1 MNNTL
6 DLVEKLEKALK
17 GGAIAAGEI
26 PVEDLKACVRLE
38 LETNHITYLQPQYE
52 SVLKAFDG
60 LCSLVSEG
68 ESDTGKMELFFAGL
82 KLSLHTISELAL
94 SLANR
99 EYWEKMHAGELPDD
113 EIEEIIEYID
123 RRKQIRLLN
132 YDFVDGYMARECDVF
147 MDEECSMHYVLH
159 KGKRMYFPARMGA
172 ESVKDYYNN
181 IIAEQDLRSPHC
193 YLKDGYNVEE
203 GDVLVDVGGAEGY
216 FTLDNIDKVERAYIF
231 DADMEWITALIK
243 TFEPFADKVEI
254 IQGYVGNKDDGM
266 DKITLDR
273 VLSGKSVDYIK
284 MDIEG
289 YERGALEGAKG
300 ILDTSDRLSCAICA
314 YHCEGDEAWIRAF
327 FEKHG
332 YETDCSGGYMCPDWC
347 SDGLLKAQLRRGV
360 VFARKKDCSKS

>member
-1 MNNTL
+1 MKFDYIIGNPPYQEERIDGNVTFSPPIYNCFL
-6 DLVEKLEKALK
+6 D
-17 GGAIAAGEI
+17 AAY
-26 PVEDLKACVRLE
+26 
-38 LETNHITYLQPQYE
+38 TM
-52 SVLKAFDG
+52 S
-60 LCSLVSEG
+60 
-68 ESDTGKMELFFAGL
+68 
-82 KLSLHTISELAL
+82 
-94 SLANR
+94 
-99 EYWEKMHAGELPDD
+99 
-113 EIEEIIEYID
+113 
-123 RRKQIRLLN
+123 
-132 YDFVDGYMARECDVF
+132 
-147 MDEECSMHYVLH
+147 
-159 KGKRMYFPARMGA
+159 
-172 ESVKDYYNN
+172 
-181 IIAEQDLRSPHC
+181 
-193 YLKDGYNVEE
+193 
-203 GDVLVDVGGAEGY
+203 
-216 FTLDNIDKVERAYIF
+216 DKVE
-231 DADMEWITALIK
+231 M
-243 TFEPFADKVEI
+243 